1 MVGSFLCWNCHFISK
16 TALISLLT
24 FTSLFTS
31 VRIFSQDHSQQ
42 KGRLKDLTIND
53 SKIALIIKD
62 MSLDEK
68 IAMLHG
74 NGMFSSAGISRFGI
88 SDLKYTDG
96 PFGIREELERNSWN
110 PLKLTTDSAT
120 FFPTGSALAATWN
133 PEIAYLLGTA
143 LGEEAKARG
152 KDVLLGPAINITRIP
167 TGGRTF
173 EYLSE
178 DPLLNARLAV
188 GYIKGVQ
195 DRGVAA
201 CVKHFALNNQE
212 TNRGNVNVIV
222 DERTMREIYLR
233 PFEAAVREA
242 NVFAVMAAYNK
253 ISGSWCSENDIIL
266 NKILKKEWGFN
277 GFVVSDWGGTHSSVR
292 ASINGLD
299 VEMGTQRNAY
309 LGKSLLDSV
318 NKGLVPIEVIND
330 KVRRIL
336 RVRLLIEP
344 VNEAKTADIVS
355 TPSHARIAYQVAS
368 QSIVLLKNSAHILPL
383 DLNKIRKIAVIGDNS
398 THKLASGGFG
408 AGVKARYEVTPLQGL
423 INKIGNKASV
433 KFAQG
438 YRPSFIMNQQS
449 GVRRMPNNMVDSTL
463 LKEAVDLAR
472 TSDIAVIFAGT
483 NREFETEGSDRSDL
497 KLPFGQ
503 DELIKAIASV
513 SSATIVVFVAGAPL
527 EMSNVL
533 NSCTAMLISW
543 FNGSEGGNAI
553 ADVLLGNV
561 NPSGKLPF
569 TFPVAL
575 NDSPAYSLGTFTND
589 NNAEYREGSLI
600 GYRWFDTKKIKPL
613 FSFGFGLS
621 YTGFL
626 YRDLK
631 TDKSKYGKNDSIQ
644 IHIELKN
651 TGKMDGDEVVQLYV
665 HRSNSKV
672 EWPEKELKGFSRVSL
687 KAGESKKVTL
697 SLSVSQLQYWDTKI
711 HDWKLESGEV
721 QLMIGSSS
729 SDIRLVKNIM
739 IK

>member
-1 MVGSFLCWNCHFISK
+1 MFRLFFSGNCQSIRK
-16 TALISLLT
+16 TILITLVAT
-24 FTSLFTS
+24 TSLFTS
-31 VRIFSQDHSQQ
+31 VRIFSQDYT
-42 KGRLKDLTIND
+42 RLEGNHKDMTIND
-53 SKIALIIKD
+53 SKINLIIKE

-74 NGMFSSAGISRFGI
+74 NGMFSSAGISRLGI

-96 PFGIREELERNSWN
+96 PFGIREELEKNSWN
-110 PLKLTTDSAT
+110 PLRLTTDSAT
-120 FFPTGSALAATWN
+120 YFPTGSALAATWN
-133 PEIAYLLGTA
+133 PQIAYILGTA

-178 DPLLNARLAV
+178 DPLLNSRIAV
-188 GYIKGVQ
+188 AYINGVQ

-212 TNRGNVNVIV
+212 TNRGNVNVSI

-242 NVFAVMAAYNK
+242 NVFSVMAAYNK
-253 ISGSWCSENDIIL
+253 ISGSWCSENDILL
-266 NKILKKEWGFN
+266 NKILKNEWGFK
-277 GFVVSDWGGTHSSVR
+277 GFVVSDWGGTHSTVR
-292 ASINGLD
+292 AAINGLD
-299 VEMGTQRNAY
+299 VEMGTQRNPFF
-309 LGKSLLDSV
+309 GKLLLDSV
-318 NKGLVPIEVIND
+318 NKGLVPIDVID
-330 KVRRIL
+330 EKVRRIL
-336 RVRLLIEP
+336 RVRFSLEP
-344 VNEAKTADIVS
+344 VNETKTAEIVS
-355 TPSHARIAYQVAS
+355 TPSHAKVAYQVAS
-368 QSIVLLKNSAHILPL
+368 QSIVLLKNTAHILPL
-383 DLNKIRKIAVIGDNS
+383 DLNKIRKIAVIGDNA

-423 INKIGNKASV
+423 LNKTGDKVTV

-438 YRPSFIMNQQS
+438 YRSSFLMNRQS
-449 GVRRMPNNMVDSTL
+449 GGRRQPNNLVDSTL

-472 TSDIAVIFAGT
+472 ASDIAVIFAGT

-503 DELIKAIASV
+503 DELIKAVASV
-513 SSATIVVFVAGAPL
+513 NSRIIVVLVAGAPL
-527 EMSNVL
+527 DLKNVL
-533 NSCTAMLISW
+533 NSSAAMLISW

-569 TFPVAL
+569 TYPQEL

-589 NNAEYREGSLI
+589 NNAEYSEGSLI

-621 YTGFL
+621 YTEFL
-626 YRDLK
+626 FRDLK
-631 TDKSKYGKNDSIQ
+631 TDKSKYGMNDSILLS
-644 IHIELKN
+644 IELKN
-651 TGKMDGDEVVQLYV
+651 TGKMNGDEVVQLYV
-665 HRSNSKV
+665 HRMNSKV
-672 EWPEKELKGFSRVSL
+672 QWPEKELKGFTRVSL
-687 KAGESKKVTL
+687 KAGESKKVTIIL
-697 SLSVSQLQYWDTKI
+697 PVIQLRYWDIKI
-711 HDWKLESGEV
+711 HDWKLESGDI

-729 SDIRLVKNIM
+729 SDIRLVRKIE
-739 IK
+739 I